1 MFFRHSAAASAE
13 ISVQRPTFI
22 TRGPSRARTI
32 FNLERAGKFPKH
44 ILLTP
49 RVAVWDE
56 TEVDAWMS
64 EQTAKAVQPARVP
77 ESHKRTSAT
86 VAASMALSHQ
96 LAQALQGARKP
107 PRQST

>member
-1 MFFRHSAAASAE
+1 VTKRFIR
-13 ISVQRPTFI
+13 RPELVAKVGLCAT
-22 TRGPSRARTI
+22 TI

-56 TEVDAWMS
+56 TEVDAWMR
-64 EQTAKAVQPARVP
+64 EQMAKAVQSARVP

-86 VAASMALSHQ
+86 VAASMPLSHQ

>member
-1 MFFRHSAAASAE
+1 MQVTKRFIR
-13 ISVQRPTFI
+13 RPEVVAKVGLCAT
-22 TRGPSRARTI
+22 TI
-32 FNLERAGKFPKH
+32 FNLERVGKFPKH

-64 EQTAKAVQPARVP
+64 EQMAKAVQPARVP
-77 ESHKRTSAT
+77 ASRKRVSAS
-86 VAASMALSHQ
+86 VATPVALSHQ
-96 LAQALQGARKP
+96 LAQALQETTKP

>member
-1 MFFRHSAAASAE
+1 MQATKRFIR
-13 ISVQRPTFI
+13 RPELVAKVGLCAT
-22 TRGPSRARTI
+22 TI

-56 TEVDAWMS
+56 TEVDAWMRD
-64 EQTAKAVQPARVP
+64 QMTKAAPPARVP
-77 ESHKRTSAT
+77 GPRKRAT
-86 VAASMALSHQ
+86 ATAAASMPLSHQ
-96 LAQALQGARKP
+96 LAQTLQGATKP

>member
-1 MFFRHSAAASAE
+1 MLHS
-13 ISVQRPTFI
+13 
-22 TRGPSRARTI
+22 PSRTGREGGALCDDDFQPGACTKI
-32 FNLERAGKFPKH
+32 PKH

-49 RVAVWDE
+49 RVAVCDA

-64 EQTAKAVQPARVP
+64 EQMAKALQPARVP
-77 ESHKRTSAT
+77 GSHKHTST
-86 VAASMALSHQ
+86 SVAASMTLSHQ

>member
-1 MFFRHSAAASAE
+1 MQATRRFIR
-13 ISVQRPTFI
+13 RPELVAKVGLCAT
-22 TRGPSRARTI
+22 TI
-32 FNLERAGKFPKH
+32 FYLERAGKFPRH

-56 TEVDAWMS
+56 TEVDAWMR
-64 EQTAKAVQPARVP
+64 EQMAKAAQPARVP
-77 ESHKRTSAT
+77 ASPKHVSAT
-86 VAASMALSHQ
+86 VATSMTLSHQ